1 MDMFCFQCEQT
12 AFGKGCTKRGVCGKL
27 PETANA
33 QDRLLNAA
41 VELALHA
48 DASNETTDQIVD
60 ALFTTI
66 TNVNFDTRV
75 IEKFAEKL
83 GARHASHFDISDVWN
98 SPEDVRSLKSTI
110 LFGLKGMAAYA
121 HHARVLGF
129 RDAEVD
135 AFFRKGLRIVTE
147 ETDAEKLLAA
157 ILETG
162 RANLKCM
169 ELLDKANTSTY
180 GTPQPV
186 KVSTN
191 IEKGPFIIVTGHDLR
206 DLHLLL
212 EQTKGE
218 GVNVYTHGEMLP
230 CHAYPELKKYKHLKG
245 NFGTA
250 WQNQQREFDG
260 VPAAIVWTT
269 NCIMPV
275 KDSYKDRV
283 FTTSVVDFPDTAH
296 IGEDKNFSPAIK
308 KAKELGGYA
317 RDTEMAGINGG
328 HVLTTGF
335 GHTAILSAADKIKR
349 AVLDGK
355 IGHIFLVGGCDG
367 AKPGRNYYT
376 EFVKKTPKNSLVLTL
391 ACGKFRFNDLDLGEI
406 DGIPRLLDMGQC
418 NDAFGA
424 IKVAQTLA
432 DAFGCGVNDLPLTL
446 VLSWYEQKAVCV
458 LLSLLALG
466 IKNIRLGPTLP
477 AFLSSNVLKILVEKF
492 SIKPITTPDADLTE
506 IFGAQQ

>member
-1 MDMFCFQCEQT
+1 MFCFQCEQT